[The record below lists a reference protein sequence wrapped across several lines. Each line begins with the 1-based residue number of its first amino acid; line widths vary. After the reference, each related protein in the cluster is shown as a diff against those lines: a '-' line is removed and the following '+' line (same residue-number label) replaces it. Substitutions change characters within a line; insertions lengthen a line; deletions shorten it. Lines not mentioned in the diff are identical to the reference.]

1 MLCGSCIQPRN
12 SLKFKLL
19 AFGGKKTPFIDQKCT
34 SEKVTK
40 NLGMPPPP
48 HLDKIQKNSNFFR
61 ETFPKAI
68 HLELGCLLLTSAF
81 WALALPN
88 LFYALVR
95 CPTGLPLSFVLG
107 PLYWSYS
114 WQWQPLIGGSIL
126 PRKMLW
132 TRTAKFAHFSQH
144 LPAFKRPAYKGHH
157 PVLYFTAQVAEKYS
171 SAKCYTHLHRC
182 YFMINGWPLK
192 YLIAL
197 SDLISFEL
205 RIPFGLFGK
214 HNFESQ
220 ILTDWAWRWLHT
232 YCNRLR

>member
-1 MLCGSCIQPRN
+1 MLCGSCMQPKKQFKVQN
-12 SLKFKLL
+12 IGIFGEIDSFYWQKMHFWKGDKKFGH
-19 AFGGKKTPFIDQKCT
+19 A
-34 SEKVTK
+34 
-40 NLGMPPPP
+40 PPP

-95 CPTGLPLSFVLG
+95 CPTGWPLSFVLG

-114 WQWQPLIGGSIL
+114 WQWQSLIGGSIL
-126 PRKMLW
+126 PRKTLW

-157 PVLYFTAQVAEKYS
+157 PVLYFTAQVAEKCS
-171 SAKCYTHLHRC
+171 SAKCYTD
-182 YFMINGWPLK
+182 
-192 YLIAL
+192 A
-197 SDLISFEL
+197 
-205 RIPFGLFGK
+205 
-214 HNFESQ
+214 
-220 ILTDWAWRWLHT
+220 ILWLVDDT
-232 YCNRLR
+232 

>member
-1 MLCGSCIQPRN
+1 M
-12 SLKFKLL
+12 
-19 AFGGKKTPFIDQKCT
+19 
-34 SEKVTK
+34 TK

-48 HLDKIQKNSNFFR
+48 NLDKIQKNSNFFR

-88 LFYALVR
+88 LCYALVR

-157 PVLYFTAQVAEKYS
+157 PVLYFTAQVAEKCS
-171 SAKCYTHLHRC
+171 SAKCYTD
-182 YFMINGWPLK
+182 
-192 YLIAL
+192 A
-197 SDLISFEL
+197 
-205 RIPFGLFGK
+205 
-214 HNFESQ
+214 
-220 ILTDWAWRWLHT
+220 ILWLVDDT
-232 YCNRLR
+232 